1 MIAVFLADNHETVRE
16 GLRLL
21 INAQPDME
29 VISEAGDGI
38 TAVERACESHPQV
51 IVLELAM
58 PEMNGLVAAKALR
71 ASLPTSAIV
80 ALTRHSDREF
90 AEQSFAAGAH
100 AYVLKQS
107 SSTELLRAIRCAAA
121 GEYYVDSALVLR
133 DWNRIPQAR
142 HAAATNRQTAVLRL
156 MAVGYTNKEIAP
168 RIADQPQ
175 DRRSAQS
182 QRQAEAE
189 ALEPRRRGELR
200 SREWLAERSLAV
212 ASGGPLAV
220 NLISLSR
227 LG

>member
-1 MIAVFLADNHETVRE
+1 MITVFLADNHETVRE

-21 INAQPDME
+21 MNAQPDME

-58 PEMNGLVAAKALR
+58 PEMKGLVAAKALR
-71 ASLPTSAIV
+71 ASLAASAIV

-90 AEQSFAAGAH
+90 AEQSFAAGAK

-107 SSTELLRAIRCAAA
+107 SSTELLRAIRYAAA
-121 GEYYVDSALVLR
+121 GEFYVDSALVLG

-156 MAVGYTNKEIAP
+156 MAVGYTNKEIALEL
-168 RIADQPQ
+168 Q
-175 DRRSAQS
+175 SA
-182 QRQAEAE
+182 
-189 ALEPRRRGELR
+189 
-200 SREWLAERSLAV
+200 SRPSKCTKPTPNG
-212 ASGGPLAV
+212 S
-220 NLISLSR
+220 
-227 LG
+227 

>member
-38 TAVERACESHPQV
+38 AAVERACESHPQV

-80 ALTRHSDREF
+80 ALTCHSDREF

-121 GEYYVDSALVLR
+121 GEFYVDSALVLG
-133 DWNRIPQAR
+133 DWNRIPQPR

-156 MAVGYTNKEIAP
+156 MAVGYTNKEIALELQISLKTVEVHKANAK
-168 RIADQPQ
+168 RKLKLSS
-175 DRRSAQS
+175 R
-182 QRQAEAE
+182 AEVVRYA
-189 ALEPRRRGELR
+189 
-200 SREWLAERSLAV
+200 
-212 ASGGPLAV
+212 AV
-220 NLISLSR
+220 NGWLR
-227 LG
+227 DP